1 MSEMVLGSIEFIVIF
16 ILVICGLAA
25 ILHMLPK
32 RPSRLERIEKKLDII
47 EKTLLNMKYR

>member
-1 MSEMVLGSIEFIVIF
+1 MSEMVTGSIVFVVIF

-32 RPSRLERIEKKLDII
+32 KPSRLERIEKKLDII